1 MMIDF
6 HCHAGTGDGLKGP
19 WDTVARLDDYRRR
32 ADAAGIVHTVLL
44 PVFQSDYRRGNRE
57 VAALVRRDP
66 QRYSG
71 FAMLHT
77 ERDRDRIDVMVA
89 EAVALGLRGLKIHR
103 HDAAIHRPACEA
115 ARRHRLP
122 VLYDPAGDVASLSLL
137 GDEFPDV
144 PFVFAHLGSFADDWG
159 AQRQV
164 IDLIA
169 RYPNLFADTSGVRRF
184 DILQEA
190 VRRAGA
196 HKLIFGSDGPWTH
209 PALELAK
216 IDLLKLNATAR
227 QRITSDNARML
238 LGLTPGLQPRL
249 LTVATKIAV
258 GPFADI
264 DPYARTVA
272 YSPRR
277 STVRRNWSAR
287 GVTPRRAAAS
297 F

>member
-1 MMIDF
+1 MIIDF
-6 HCHAGTGDGLKGP
+6 HCHFGTGDGLKGP

-32 ADAAGIVHTVLL
+32 ADAVGISHTVLL

-57 VAALVRRDP
+57 VAAMVQQDP
-66 QRYSG
+66 ARYSG
-71 FAMLHT
+71 FAMLHM
-77 ERDRDRIDVMVA
+77 EHDRHRIDAMVD
-89 EAVALGLRGLKIHR
+89 EAVTLGLRGLKIHR
-103 HDAAIHRPACEA
+103 HDASIHRAACEA

-122 VLYDPAGDVASLSLL
+122 VLYDPGGDVASLSLL

-159 AQRQV
+159 AQLR
-164 IDLIA
+164 IIELIA

-184 DILQEA
+184 DVLLEA
-190 VRRAGA
+190 VKRAGP

-216 IDLLKLNATAR
+216 IDLLKLNDTAR
-227 QRITSDNARML
+227 QRIVADNARML
-238 LGLTPGLQPRL
+238 LGQLPMWPTGSAH
-249 LTVATKIAV
+249 VVNDAV
-258 GPFADI
+258 TNI
-264 DPYARTVA
+264 DLYGRTRS
-272 YSPRR
+272 YSTRR
-277 STVRRNWSAR
+277 STVRRDWSVR

>member
-1 MMIDF
+1 
-6 HCHAGTGDGLKGP
+6 
-19 WDTVARLDDYRRR
+19 
-32 ADAAGIVHTVLL
+32 
-44 PVFQSDYRRGNRE
+44 
-57 VAALVRRDP
+57 
-66 QRYSG
+66 
-71 FAMLHT
+71 MLHT
-77 ERDRDRIDVMVA
+77 ERDRDRINSMVA

-103 HDAAIHRPACEA
+103 HDAPIHRPACEA

-122 VLYDPAGDVASLSLL
+122 VLYDPGGDVASLSLL

-159 AQRQV
+159 AQRHV

-190 VRRAGA
+190 LRRAGS

-216 IDLLKLNATAR
+216 VDLLGLRAAAR

-238 LGLTPGLQPRL
+238 LGLGSRELAA
-249 LTVATKIAV
+249 ATNIAT
-258 GPFADI
+258 GPFANI
-264 DPYARTVA
+264 DPYRRTLV

-277 STVRRNWSAR
+277 STVRRDWRVR
-287 GVTPRRAAAS
+287 GVTPSRAAAS